1 MCDTIEAN
9 KIEVKDLSAIPVYGY
24 IAYDP
29 FSDLVFEV
37 TMSYEELDKS
47 PYSCTLKK
55 NKFDNISSFLKFV
68 ANTGDK
74 THLTTVKIL
83 LSEDIIDF
91 DYKHLVQYYI
101 PEELI

>member
-1 MCDTIEAN
+1 MCDKNECD
-9 KIEVKDLSAIPVYGY
+9 KMEVQDLSVVPVYGY

-29 FSDLVFEV
+29 FSDLIFEV
-37 TMSYEELDKS
+37 TISYEELDKS
-47 PYSCTLKK
+47 PYSCKLKE
-55 NKFDNISSFLKFV
+55 NKFDNIASFMKFV

-83 LSEDIIDF
+83 LSEDILDF
-91 DYKHLVQYYI
+91 DYKHLVQYYV

>member
-1 MCDTIEAN
+1 MCDKIESN
-9 KIEVKDLSAIPVYGY
+9 QTEVKDLSEIPVYGY

-29 FSDLVFEV
+29 FSDLIFEV
-37 TMSYEELDKS
+37 TISYEELDKS
-47 PYSCTLKK
+47 PYSCKLKE

-68 ANTGDK
+68 ENTGDK

-83 LSEDIIDF
+83 LSEDVLDF
-91 DYKHLVQYYI
+91 DYKHLVQYYV

>member
-1 MCDTIEAN
+1 MERTRLKNIG
-9 KIEVKDLSAIPVYGY
+9 VTDLSSIPVFGY

-37 TMSYEELDKS
+37 TLSFEELEKS
-47 PYSCTLKK
+47 PYSCTLKE
-55 NKFDNISSFLKFV
+55 NKFDNIASFLRFV
-68 ANTGDK
+68 VNNGDK
-74 THLTTVKIL
+74 TYLTTVKIK
-83 LSEDIIDF
+83 LSEDVFDF